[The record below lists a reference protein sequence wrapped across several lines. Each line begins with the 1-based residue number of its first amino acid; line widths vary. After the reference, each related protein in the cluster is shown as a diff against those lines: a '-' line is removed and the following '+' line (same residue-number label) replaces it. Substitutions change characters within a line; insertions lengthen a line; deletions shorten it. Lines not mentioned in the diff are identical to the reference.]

1 MVLFIIGV
9 LFVPKDKVAVVV
21 TNSTTELLM
30 VGEEE
35 RDAIREFIGL
45 MAHTSVTVL
54 PFKKGRMEEIGN
66 KLRGKVT
73 TFEFLWVVFSDPILQ
88 KQRATVPF

>member
-1 MVLFIIGV
+1 MKGKIIILITGLMVLFIIGV

-35 RDAIREFIGL
+35 RDAIREFIAL

-54 PFKKGRMEEIGN
+54 PFKKGRM
-66 KLRGKVT
+66 
-73 TFEFLWVVFSDPILQ
+73 
-88 KQRATVPF
+88 